1 MYRDAPAKPKQSP
14 VLRQVGVVGLTIL
27 FWLLLLAT
35 AVA

>member
-1 MYRDAPAKPKQSP
+1 MYPDTPTNKHPHRLQK
-14 VLRQVGVVGLTIL
+14 VGLVGLTLL

>member
-1 MYRDAPAKPKQSP
+1 MDPDTHTHKHPHRLQ
-14 VLRQVGVVGLTIL
+14 QVGLVGLTLL